1 MIPAFSL
8 QRFAGKA
15 LPQLEIASILKKTP
29 PGERMKQTG
38 VQADCPIAFMDSAEG
53 VLHKG
58 GKTMDVHAELLN
70 LKQVVDAA
78 LAGFHKE
85 EMYLLE
91 QDLSER
97 CICARFALHLTEAL
111 RNTPYKGYF
120 VDVEYNRGA
129 DGHER
134 AVKRLDD
141 TPITVD
147 LIVHK
152 RGRNCRY
159 SFDNLI
165 CVEMKKT
172 ASHRSC
178 ASAEARL
185 RAMTDGPHGFQYKLG
200 VMLLIDTR
208 AAEVRIKSLFQDGV
222 QRTGLSGYR

>member
-1 MIPAFSL
+1 
-8 QRFAGKA
+8 
-15 LPQLEIASILKKTP
+15 
-29 PGERMKQTG
+29 MKQTG

-85 EMYLLE
+85 EMHLLE

-97 CICARFALHLTEAL
+97 CICARFALH
-111 RNTPYKGYF
+111 
-120 VDVEYNRGA
+120 
-129 DGHER
+129 
-134 AVKRLDD
+134 RLDD

-208 AAEVRIKSLFQDGV
+208 AAELRIKSLFQDGM
-222 QRTGLSGYR
+222 QLDPSSLSVL

>member
-85 EMYLLE
+85 EMHLLE

-97 CICARFALHLTEAL
+97 CICARFALH
-111 RNTPYKGYF
+111 
-120 VDVEYNRGA
+120 
-129 DGHER
+129 
-134 AVKRLDD
+134 RLDD

-147 LIVHK
+147 PIAHK
-152 RGRNCRY
+152 RGRNRRY

-208 AAEVRIKSLFQDGV
+208 AAEVRIKSLFQGGMQLDPSS
-222 QRTGLSGYR
+222 LSVL